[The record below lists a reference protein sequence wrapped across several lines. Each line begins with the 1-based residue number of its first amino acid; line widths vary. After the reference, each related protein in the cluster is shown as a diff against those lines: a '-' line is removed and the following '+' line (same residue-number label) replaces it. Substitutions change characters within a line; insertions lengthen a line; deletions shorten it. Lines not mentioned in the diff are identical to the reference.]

1 MIDHLQQSPFLTAD
15 AVTAWDTWFRWREDG
30 RLRDRSVD
38 ATWLRVAETL
48 SAAEPAHALRWTG
61 RFFDAQS
68 RWQLLLDE
76 RLLAHAGTAR
86 SVPLADPVAIVNPAM
101 FVASPFSADA
111 RFDFDAFRSVAA
123 LAVRALDNV
132 RLRDESPPRTLPD
145 LRIGMIGLADTL
157 VLLGKRYDRAS
168 GRVMA
173 GEIARALAE
182 GCLIGSLRLARERG
196 AFPGADPAQLQRVHR
211 FPVPSE
217 LLAEAGRCGIRHG
230 RLTSISSQPRLSM
243 FANNVAD
250 ALDPVDA
257 GTTTQATHGA
267 RRVPYV
273 VAAARSARTGGALPA
288 NAIPASVSLSAR
300 IQLRGAV
307 QPWIDSP
314 IDYPFRVGAS
324 VSAQSADFL
333 HRIAAAH
340 RLGEM
345 TLAND

>member
-1 MIDHLQQSPFLTAD
+1 MIDRLQQSPFLTAD

-38 ATWLRVAETL
+38 ATWLRVAEAL
-48 SAAEPAHALRWTG
+48 SATEPAHALRWTG

-76 RLLAHAGTAR
+76 RLLAQAGTGR
-86 SVPLADPVAIVNPAM
+86 STPLADPVAIVNPAM
-101 FVASPFSADA
+101 FVASAFSADA
-111 RFDFDAFRSVAA
+111 RFDLDAFRNVAG
-123 LAVRALDNV
+123 LAVRALDNL
-132 RLRDESPPRTLPD
+132 RIRDERIPRTLPH
-145 LRIGMIGLADTL
+145 LRIGMVGLADAL

-182 GCLIGSLRLARERG
+182 GCLLGSLRLARERG
-196 AFPGADPAQLQRVHR
+196 AVSGADPAQLQRAHP
-211 FPVPSE
+211 FPVPAD
-217 LLAEAGRCGIRHG
+217 LLAEAARCGVRHG
-230 RLTSISSQPRLSM
+230 RLTAISSQPRLSM
-243 FANNVAD
+243 FANDVAN
-250 ALDPVDA
+250 ALDPIDGA
-257 GTTTQATHGA
+257 ATTPHGA

-273 VAAARSARTGGALPA
+273 VAVVRGARPSGALPA
-288 NAIPASVSLSAR
+288 DAIPACVSLSAQ

-314 IDYPFRVGAS
+314 IDYPFRVGRS
-324 VSAQSADFL
+324 VGARSADFL

-345 TLAND
+345 TLTSD